1 MAHALA
7 DVVPLALGVA
17 LSPLPVAALLLM
29 LLSEHEIANARA
41 FVVGWAG
48 TLAVLA
54 GAAAVSG
61 LSFRASDPPPAVHA
75 VELAT
80 GVALLAAAGLVWRR
94 RPRTAAERP
103 PSRWLTAVDG
113 ISQPGAF
120 GLAAALVLLNV
131 KDAALTVGAG
141 AVIAD
146 AELPAGR
153 TLIAIALFTAL
164 ASLTVAVPFGLAVLA
179 GDRADPTLRRWHG
192 WLERNGTTVV
202 TAVIGVGGV
211 VFVVAGL
218 RGL

>member
-1 MAHALA
+1 MRHALA
-7 DVVPLALGVA
+7 DVAPLAAGVA
-17 LSPLPVAALLLM
+17 LSPLPVGALLLM

-41 FVVGWAG
+41 FVLGWAG

-75 VELAT
+75 VELAS
-80 GVALLAAAGLVWRR
+80 GVALLAAASVVWRR
-94 RPRTAAERP
+94 RTHATAGRRQ
-103 PSRWLTAVDG
+103 SRWLAAVDG
-113 ISQPGAF
+113 ISQPRAF
-120 GLAAALVLLNV
+120 ALAAALVLLNV
-131 KDAALTVGAG
+131 KDAALAVGAG

-146 AELPAGR
+146 AGLPAGR
-153 TLIAIALFTAL
+153 TLLAIALFTAI

-179 GDRADPTLRRWHG
+179 GERADPTLRRWHG
-192 WLERNGTTVV
+192 WLERNGTAVV
-202 TAVIGVGGV
+202 TAVIGAGGV